1 VSRVRLLA
9 ALAAATALAGP
20 LRAEPVPITSLD
32 GTVIAAH
39 WLPAP
44 GGGTGPAVL
53 ALHGC
58 GGLYNRDGR
67 TLDARYPEYA
77 ARLHAAGVHVL
88 LTDSFTPR
96 GARQICS
103 VKHGDRS
110 ITVET
115 RRQDAIAAVRW
126 LQTRSEVDPQRIVL
140 LGWSHGAMT
149 LLTAINAARAPH
161 AAPLAGAIAF
171 YPGCRA
177 TLQQPF
183 RLDTPLLLLLGEKDD
198 WTPPGRCIALAERV
212 SQAQPQADLTLRV
225 YPDAYHGFDSARPV
239 RLRADVPNGVNPAG
253 VHVGGQPEAR
263 AAALAEFDRFIT
275 RVTAIGRSSP

>member
-1 VSRVRLLA
+1 
-9 ALAAATALAGP
+9 
-20 LRAEPVPITSLD
+20 
-32 GTVIAAH
+32 
-39 WLPAP
+39 
-44 GGGTGPAVL
+44 
-53 ALHGC
+53 
-58 GGLYNRDGR
+58 
-67 TLDARYPEYA
+67 
-77 ARLHAAGVHVL
+77 VL

-253 VHVGGQPEAR
+253 VHVGGHPEAR
-263 AAALAEFDRFIT
+263 AAALAEFDRFVA
-275 RVTAIGRSSP
+275 RVTAAGRTSP

>member
-1 VSRVRLLA
+1 MSRVRVLA

>member
-1 VSRVRLLA
+1 MSRVRLLA

-239 RLRADVPNGVNPAG
+239 RSRADVPNGVNPAG

>member
-1 VSRVRLLA
+1 MSRVRLLA

-275 RVTAIGRSSP
+275 RVTAIGRTSP

>member
-239 RLRADVPNGVNPAG
+239 RSRADVPNGVNPAG

>member
-1 VSRVRLLA
+1 MSRVRLLS

-32 GTVIAAH
+32 GTVISAH

-126 LQTRSEVDPQRIVL
+126 LQARSEVDPQRIVL

-253 VHVGGQPEAR
+253 VHVGGHPEAR
-263 AAALAEFDRFIT
+263 AAALAEFDRFVA
-275 RVTAIGRSSP
+275 RVTAAGRTPP

>member
-126 LQTRSEVDPQRIVL
+126 LQARSEVDPQRIVL

>member
-126 LQTRSEVDPQRIVL
+126 LQARSEVDPQRIVL

-275 RVTAIGRSSP
+275 RVTAIGRTSP

>member
-1 VSRVRLLA
+1 MSRVRVLA

-126 LQTRSEVDPQRIVL
+126 LQARSEVDPQRIVL

-149 LLTAINAARAPH
+149 LLTAINAARVPH

>member
-1 VSRVRLLA
+1 MSRVRLLA

>member
-140 LGWSHGAMT
+140 LGWSHGART
-149 LLTAINAARAPH
+149 LHTHNHPPRPPH

-253 VHVGGQPEAR
+253 VHVGGHPEAR
-263 AAALAEFDRFIT
+263 AAALAEFDRFVA
-275 RVTAIGRSSP
+275 RVTAAGRTSP

>member
-20 LRAEPVPITSLD
+20 LHAEPVQLTSLD

-126 LQTRSEVDPQRIVL
+126 LQARSEVDPQRIVL

>member
-32 GTVIAAH
+32 GTVISAH

-126 LQTRSEVDPQRIVL
+126 LQARSEVDPQRIVL

>member
-1 VSRVRLLA
+1 MSRVRVLA
-9 ALAAATALAGP
+9 ALAAAAALAGP
-20 LRAEPVPITSLD
+20 LHAEPVQITSLD
-32 GTVIAAH
+32 GTAIAAH

-67 TLDARYPEYA
+67 SLDARYPEYT

-103 VKHGDRS
+103 VKNGERS

-126 LQTRSEVDPQRIVL
+126 LAARSEVDAQRIVL

-149 LLTAINAARAPH
+149 LLAAINAARAPH
-161 AAPLAGAIAF
+161 AAPLAGAVAF

-183 RLDTPLLLLLGEKDD
+183 RLETPLLLLLGEKDD
-198 WTPPGRCIALAERV
+198 WTPPGRCIALAEQV
-212 SQAQPQADLTLRV
+212 VKAQPQADLTLRV
-225 YPDAYHGFDSARPV
+225 YPDAHHGFDSARPV

-253 VHVGGQPEAR
+253 VHVGGHPEAR
-263 AAALAEFDRFIT
+263 AAALAEFDRFVA
-275 RVTAIGRSSP
+275 RVTAAGRTPP